1 MTSELKETFGEI
13 LQELRKDAKLT
24 QKKLAKKL
32 GVSTPTVSSYEQ
44 GVSLPE
50 YPTLINLANIFHV
63 NIEYL
68 LGLSRISVTLDD
80 IQKNLTADG
89 ELLNLDDIYSLTQE
103 DKKLLIS
110 IVRMMRE
117 REPYRTPETTQKA
130 TGRK

>member
-1 MTSELKETFGEI
+1 MLFPKFGDI
-13 LQELRKDAKLT
+13 LAELRNDKGLKQAE
-24 QKKLAKKL
+24 LAKIA
-32 GVSTPTVSSYEQ
+32 GVASSTISGYEQ
-44 GVSLPE
+44 GTSVPE
-50 YPTLINLANIFHV
+50 YPTLMKLVDFFHV